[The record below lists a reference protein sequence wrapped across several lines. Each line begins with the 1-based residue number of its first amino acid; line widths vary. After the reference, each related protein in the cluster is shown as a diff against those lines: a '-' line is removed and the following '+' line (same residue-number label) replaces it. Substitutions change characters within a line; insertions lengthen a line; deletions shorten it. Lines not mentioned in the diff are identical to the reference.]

1 MAFRSHS
8 IITAL
13 LVVAWPASSPAQSSA
28 PTLLL
33 EAVSN
38 SPVLEAARK
47 RIDAAR
53 SRTDAAGQL
62 ANPEVEAMAS
72 KVTRESRE
80 MYEVTVMQPL
90 PKRGER
96 AADRDRARAVV
107 TMAEAEYAMTA
118 GELSADLATAL
129 AEAEGAQA
137 RVKIL
142 EAQVGRLDSVLK
154 SIEAR
159 LATATTAR
167 FADRLTVQTR
177 IATMQLAIEEQR
189 RTATDALSEARGRL
203 GLNPAAALPPYSA
216 PSVQEISPADAPAL
230 GVASARVAEAD
241 ALAKMARASGKPATA
256 VGLRFE
262 RERSRM
268 GNEDIVGFAFSSEI
282 PFRSRR
288 NSRAEVKAAESER
301 AAAQADGNGARYRI
315 TSALSRVERAERL
328 TELARRLA
336 AETRARLDAQYDS
349 LVRSAG
355 AGSALGGESTVLMA
369 VEILEKAAET
379 ELKVI
384 DADTAARTARAGLW
398 RYVSTARFL
407 SPHN

>member
-1 MAFRSHS
+1 MAFISR
-8 IITAL
+8 AL
-13 LVVAWPASSPAQSSA
+13 SVTLLAVLPAWSLAQSSA
-28 PTLLL
+28 PAPLLQ
-33 EAVSN
+33 AVSN
-38 SPVLEAARK
+38 APVLEAARK

-107 TMAEAEYAMTA
+107 TMSEAEYAMTA
-118 GELSADLATAL
+118 AELSADVATAL
-129 AEAEGAQA
+129 AEAEGADA
-137 RVKIL
+137 RVKVL
-142 EAQVGRLDSVLK
+142 EAQAGRLDSVLK

-177 IATMQLAIEEQR
+177 IATMQLTIEEQR
-189 RTATDALSEARGRL
+189 RAAADALAEARGRL
-203 GLNPAAALPPYSA
+203 GLTPEASLPPYAA
-216 PSVQEISPADAPAL
+216 PSVREISPADAPAL
-230 GVASARVAEAD
+230 SVASARVAEAD
-241 ALAKMARASGKPATA
+241 AMAKMARVSAKPSTA

-268 GNEDIVGFAFSSEI
+268 GNEDIVGLAFSSEI

-288 NSRAEVKAAESER
+288 YSRAEVKAAESDR
-301 AAAQADGNGARYRI
+301 AAAQADANGARYRI
-315 TSALSRVERAERL
+315 TSALSRVERAERV
-328 TELARRLA
+328 TETARRLA

-355 AGSALGGESTVLMA
+355 AGSATGGESTVLMA
-369 VEILEKAAET
+369 VEILEKVAET

-384 DADTAARTARAGLW
+384 DADTAARTARAELW

-407 SPHN
+407 SPNN